1 MKYIDYFCA
10 WFLFVAGLAF
20 IVDIEIWH
28 PSGAVL
34 DTPILWIV
42 VAMINILRLRNGYGI
57 KNLKA
62 FCISANLILLVVET
76 VSFKLY
82 PSPTSLIQGIP
93 TVAETL
99 FSLTQRAAAFPRI
112 QT

>member
-1 MKYIDYFCA
+1 MKYVDYFCA
-10 WFLFVAGLAF
+10 WLLFVAGLVG
-20 IVDIEIWH
+20 IIDIEIWH
-28 PSGAVL
+28 PRGAVL

-62 FCISANLILLVVET
+62 FCISANLILLVVEA
-76 VSFKLY
+76 VRFKM
-82 PSPTSLIQGIP
+82 SGPTSLIQGIP

-99 FSLTQRAAAFPRI
+99 FSLTQRAAEFPRI